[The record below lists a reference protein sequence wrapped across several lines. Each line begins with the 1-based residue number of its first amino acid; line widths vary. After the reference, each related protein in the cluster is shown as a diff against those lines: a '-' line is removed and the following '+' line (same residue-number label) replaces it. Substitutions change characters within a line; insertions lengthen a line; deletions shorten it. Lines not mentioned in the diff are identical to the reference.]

1 MMGLLSKIFGSKKD
15 VSNVD
20 IDNKAKSCMSVYGSD
35 AESELR
41 CPSRQVRCKDY

>member
-1 MMGLLSKIFGSKKD
+1 MNKD
-15 VSNVD
+15 
-20 IDNKAKSCMSVYGSD
+20 CMSVYGSD

>member
-20 IDNKAKSCMSVYGSD
+20 IDNKAKSSVKNVPRN
-35 AESELR
+35 E
-41 CPSRQVRCKDY
+41 